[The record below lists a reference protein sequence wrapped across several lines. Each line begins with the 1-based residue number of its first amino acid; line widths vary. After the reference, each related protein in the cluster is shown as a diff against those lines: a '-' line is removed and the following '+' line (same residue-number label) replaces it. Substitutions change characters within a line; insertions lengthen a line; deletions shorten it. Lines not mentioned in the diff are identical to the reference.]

1 MDILEGVVTLSTVGS
16 KNIIFFPQEKLKA
29 QGKMDK
35 TKANEIFR

>member
-1 MDILEGVVTLSTVGS
+1 MTLPADCT
-16 KNIIFFPQEKLKA
+16 KKKFFLQEKLKA